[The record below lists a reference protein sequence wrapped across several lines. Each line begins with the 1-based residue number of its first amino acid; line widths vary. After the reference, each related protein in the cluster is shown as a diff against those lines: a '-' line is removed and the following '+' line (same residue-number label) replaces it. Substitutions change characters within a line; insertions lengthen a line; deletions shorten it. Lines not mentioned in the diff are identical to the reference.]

1 MPSPKELAKAL
12 AYQGEIRNTSRNR
25 LLGGVADVLSPVSE
39 FADQYK
45 ISDRIPFL
53 GGMSAADLTGLKGAQ
68 SLVNDMSYGKSPIS
82 GASLQTTKVDPRV
95 LDLAGVSGAMM
106 PAGKALGKAAL
117 REGARQVQNRTG
129 IARYMLDTRMGV
141 VPEGKAMS
149 VPAKAMNDGSQDVIT
164 YIGRKGQKF
173 QITKQRDNELLDI
186 HSSIADK
193 AREIFGD
200 GVEIFDSGMSSSR
213 YVRLPNGSKI
223 RVSDHP
229 LPSDFAAI
237 HGVPDIEVRGG
248 QDLQKAIDYMTDVKS
263 NNTMPNSQKRYDDL
277 SLREELRS
285 NGVPLFSVDAKQI
298 KKLVSSGVGY
308 DDIASQLQQKYPK
321 LTDADAAK
329 IYTVI
334 GRGKFDKFDVPVKD
348 QIVRYGDNVGG
359 AMMQRPKTEF
369 EILHDTAQ
377 RNAALPV
384 KQGGLGL
391 PSNNTYIDRAN
402 VMYPTDV
409 YHGSNLPIEQIDPA
423 MLGSSTGAK
432 SAKQAFWVVDNP
444 TVARGYAEY
453 AANEAPVAKI
463 LKDAEF
469 QGKVAQRTGN
479 WDKYESLVTKAE
491 ELESAN
497 QANPLNGQNIMP
509 LRINTNNSSVMDAG
523 GNSFPYAE
531 NDINQFLRQ
540 SKYAGNDVAQI
551 KNLDDAVGRVDL
563 PANHYAVFN
572 PANIRSR
579 FAAFDP
585 MRRHEADILA
595 GVGVG
600 GMLDPQAIAEALRQQ
615 DRK

>member
-1 MPSPKELAKAL
+1 
-12 AYQGEIRNTSRNR
+12 
-25 LLGGVADVLSPVSE
+25 
-39 FADQYK
+39 
-45 ISDRIPFL
+45 
-53 GGMSAADLTGLKGAQ
+53 
-68 SLVNDMSYGKSPIS
+68 
-82 GASLQTTKVDPRV
+82 V

-348 QIVRYGDNVGG
+348 QIVRYGDDVGG

-384 KQGGLGL
+384 EQGGLGL
-391 PSNNTYIDRAN
+391 PANNTYIDRAN
-402 VMYPTDV
+402 AMDWNTPA
-409 YHGSNLPIEQIDPA
+409 YHGSTTEIDPSFNLDYSGAGGLNYGKKNIWASDNPELASQYAEAGLSRNQAEAIQNSGDFNWNKKKEIPKKIADA
-423 MLGSSTGAK
+423 MFKDIAEYGSIEGGGANVLPLLLRG
-432 SAKQAFWVVDNP
+432 KQSVHESYGGRFKNEMPKALWGRDLENADIAVINNVIDNP
-444 TVARGYAEY
+444 TLQKVDPSTVYA
-453 AANEAPVAKI
+453 
-463 LKDAEF
+463 
-469 QGKVAQRTGN
+469 
-479 WDKYESLVTKAE
+479 
-491 ELESAN
+491 
-497 QANPLNGQNIMP
+497 
-509 LRINTNNSSVMDAG
+509 
-523 GNSFPYAE
+523 
-531 NDINQFLRQ
+531 
-540 SKYAGNDVAQI
+540 I
-551 KNLDDAVGRVDL
+551 K
-563 PANHYAVFN
+563 N